1 MQMLERCGGSRRIDA
16 TAAEIEGAYMT
27 VRADERMQRPVHLG
41 AMNVP
46 NILTYGRIA
55 AAPLVGATY
64 YVPGNWGPW
73 IAFSIF
79 VIASI
84 TDYFDG
90 YLARIWQQ
98 QSALGRML
106 DPIADK
112 LLVSVSILVLA
123 EDGMFDGWS
132 WWAAVIILMR
142 EVFVSGL
149 REFLAELRVS
159 VPVTRLAKWKTT
171 MQLVAIAALLIAP
184 AIQGAKHG
192 VIINIGLGFF
202 WAAAIVTLYTGF
214 DYFRAGLKHLVEERR

>member
-1 MQMLERCGGSRRIDA
+1 
-16 TAAEIEGAYMT
+16 MT
-27 VRADERMQRPVHLG
+27 VHTDERMQRPTRPG
-41 AMNVP
+41 ALNIP

-55 AAPLVGATY
+55 AAPAVGATY
-64 YVPGNWGPW
+64 YIQGNWGPW
-73 IAFSIF
+73 IAFTIF
-79 VIASI
+79 VLASI

-90 YLARIWQQ
+90 YLARAWQQ

-112 LLVSVSILVLA
+112 LLVAVSILVLA
-123 EDGMFDGWS
+123 EDGLFIGWS

-171 MQLVAIAALLIAP
+171 MQLIAIAALLIAP
-184 AIQGAKHG
+184 AVQGARHG
-192 VIINIGLGFF
+192 FVINLGLTFF
-202 WAAAIVTLYTGF
+202 WAAALVTLYTGF
-214 DYFRAGLKHLVEERR
+214 DYFRAGLKHLVDDGT